1 MPPVHQDRRR
11 PAGAAGGLARLLAP
25 GPLDELPVI
34 ANPFGLQHE
43 AAILDVAVYVGM
55 LVFALTTCPSTW

>member
-1 MPPVHQDRRR
+1 
-11 PAGAAGGLARLLAP
+11 
-25 GPLDELPVI
+25 LPVI